1 MVAVQLTMT
10 LRLWPIKSKSHIVTC
25 MWLHSDQFSTS
36 FMYVLSANATRVDVL
51 SLNAPGQAQNIQKL
65 DIAGPAKAANLTVS
79 KSQFST
85 LLPVLEG
92 G

>member
-1 MVAVQLTMT
+1 
-10 LRLWPIKSKSHIVTC
+10 
-25 MWLHSDQFSTS
+25 
-36 FMYVLSANATRVDVL
+36 MYVLSANATRVDVL